1 MNPDTIPG
9 SWLLLG
15 FGGQALFSAR
25 FLLQWIASERRK
37 ASVVPTLFWWL
48 SLGGG
53 VCLLGYAVL
62 RRDVVIIAGQAAG
75 LAVYG
80 RNLFLLR
87 RAAEQAAR
95 DRVEAQRCSSQP
107 R

>member
-1 MNPDTIPG
+1 MNPDAIPG

-15 FGGQALFSAR
+15 FGGQAFFSAR
-25 FLLQWIASERRK
+25 FLLQWLASERRK

-53 VCLLGYAVL
+53 VCLLVYAVL
-62 RRDVVIIAGQAAG
+62 RRDIVIIAGQAAG
-75 LAVYG
+75 LGVYG

-87 RAAEQAAR
+87 S
-95 DRVEAQRCSSQP
+95 EAQRRSSQP